1 MDYVQ
6 MTLDDWMSL
15 KKEIA
20 EEFARAS
27 ASFVRIGFLLRRA
40 EESEGYKNDG
50 YDTLAEWAEAE
61 LGITR
66 TYVSRFKAINAR
78 YSVGGYS
85 ERLQERYVGFGSAKL
100 GEMLALPD
108 ADLDMVAPDTKR
120 EDIRALKQFN
130 KEAPV
135 AEGADW
141 ITDLMHVS
149 PKETTDDIMKLYA
162 AGQLTL
168 KKCSETLNPS
178 GNRLARTRAAVITMK
193 NDGLIVKTFGP
204 DGGRKAVSWQEFAD
218 GLMMRIDAGVIGRPP
233 EPERPEDQGKEEQ
246 TEKPAQEPEAEKTA
260 EIMPAPEP
268 AEETAEDECQDDTEG
283 TTEGTVEGTVE
294 ETAEETV
301 EGDLE
306 TEDQEDTE
314 EEQEE
319 EKEKEKKIAPA
330 QIYPGISDIS
340 QTPSA
345 IVDEKPQIIKDIES
359 MMKSLKS
366 AVKEGSWN
374 TALSYCQG
382 LEGAIRKCLKEGVK
396 SK

>member
-135 AEGADW
+135 AEGTDW
-141 ITDLMHVS
+141 IADLMRVS

-162 AGQLTL
+162 AGQLTP

-178 GNRLARTRAAVITMK
+178 GNRLARTKAAVIAMK
-193 NDGLIVKTFGP
+193 DDGLIVKTFGP

-218 GLMMRIDAGVIGRPP
+218 GLMMRIDAGVIGRSP
-233 EPERPEDQGKEEQ
+233 EPEQPEDQEKEEQ
-246 TEKPAQEPEAEKTA
+246 AEEPAQEPETEKAA

-268 AEETAEDECQDDTEG
+268 AEKAAEGEDQDDTEG
-283 TTEGTVEGTVE
+283 TVDETTEGTGE
-294 ETAEETV
+294 ETAGE
-301 EGDLE
+301 DLE
-306 TEDQEDTE
+306 AEDQEDTE
-314 EEQEE
+314 EEPEE
-319 EKEKEKKIAPA
+319 EKER
-330 QIYPGISDIS
+330 
-340 QTPSA
+340 
-345 IVDEKPQIIKDIES
+345 PQIFMDMER
-359 MMKSLKS
+359 MMKAITK
-366 AVKEGSWN
+366 AVKESDWN
-374 TALSYCQG
+374 AALRQCEG
-382 LEGAIRKCLKEGVK
+382 LEGALRTCRKEGLEWR
-396 SK
+396 